1 MLKLNAFILIIF
13 AVVVSLFAQ
22 PLAGNRDKYLGNI
35 IKSGASAPDDFLDLW
50 NQVTPENG
58 GKWGSVESNRGQMQ
72 WIDLDRA
79 YDFAQENDLPFRQHT
94 FVWAQQQP
102 GWIADLDPES
112 QFDEVEEWIRLFG
125 ERYYKVDFIDV
136 VNEPLHEVPSY
147 KDALGGDGETGWDW
161 VIRAFEL
168 AREFNPDA
176 ELNINE
182 YGVLR
187 GWVSTS
193 SYLEIINLLKDRNL
207 IDGIGLQGHF
217 LETTSKS
224 AITSRLNQLAK
235 AELPIHITEF
245 DLRIA
250 DDEEQ
255 LAKYQEIFPA
265 IFEHDAVKG
274 ITLWGYNEGQIWR
287 EEAFLVRSDG
297 SERPA
302 LQWLRSYF
310 DESQVKENHTISNGF
325 VWNQNYPNPFNPT
338 TTISFMLPTKSK
350 ISLNLYSLNGTIVKK
365 IADGEYSR
373 GQHDIN
379 FDAGQ
384 LSTGVY
390 LYKLEADGFV
400 DIKKM
405 TLVK

>member
-1 MLKLNAFILIIF
+1 M
-13 AVVVSLFAQ
+13 
-22 PLAGNRDKYLGNI
+22 
-35 IKSGASAPDDFLDLW
+35 
-50 NQVTPENG
+50 
-58 GKWGSVESNRGQMQ
+58 
-72 WIDLDRA
+72 
-79 YDFAQENDLPFRQHT
+79 
-94 FVWAQQQP
+94 
-102 GWIADLDPES
+102 
-112 QFDEVEEWIRLFG
+112 
-125 ERYYKVDFIDV
+125 
-136 VNEPLHEVPSY
+136 
-147 KDALGGDGETGWDW
+147 
-161 VIRAFEL
+161 
-168 AREFNPDA
+168 
-176 ELNINE
+176 
-182 YGVLR
+182 
-187 GWVSTS
+187 
-193 SYLEIINLLKDRNL
+193 
-207 IDGIGLQGHF
+207 
-217 LETTSKS
+217 
-224 AITSRLNQLAK
+224 
-235 AELPIHITEF
+235 
-245 DLRIA
+245 
-250 DDEEQ
+250 
-255 LAKYQEIFPA
+255 
-265 IFEHDAVKG
+265 
-274 ITLWGYNEGQIWR
+274 
-287 EEAFLVRSDG
+287 RSDG